1 LKSRLQKEKI
11 MGKALK
17 RERLQD
23 LEEINQQIQEDN
35 YELRRLLRVSEDE
48 KHNLQLELQAKD
60 EILTKLQRAERVAIL
75 IILRTM

>member
-1 LKSRLQKEKI
+1 
-11 MGKALK
+11 LK

-23 LEEINQQIQEDN
+23 IEDINQQIQEDN
-35 YELRRLLRVSEDE
+35 YELRRLLWVSEDE

-75 IILRTM
+75 IILRTMWRLKYNKDITRKYT